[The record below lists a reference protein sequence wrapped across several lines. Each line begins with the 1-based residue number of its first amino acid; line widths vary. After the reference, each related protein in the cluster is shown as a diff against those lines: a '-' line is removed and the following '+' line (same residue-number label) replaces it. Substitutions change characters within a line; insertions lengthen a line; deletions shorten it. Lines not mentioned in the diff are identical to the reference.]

1 VKHCNVTPAQWMMLF
16 LDKIHAV
23 CRDRGGGTTL
33 IDGED
38 ADPVAMTVAG
48 LTPRKGKHRHC
59 PTEAAR
65 QLFVEVM
72 IDYARANNGEK
83 SKWAGR
89 MSAPAITLE
98 LDRRKGK
105 AGKHTA

>member
-1 VKHCNVTPAQWMMLF
+1 
-16 LDKIHAV
+16 
-23 CRDRGGGTTL
+23 
-33 IDGED
+33 
-38 ADPVAMTVAG
+38 MTVAG
-48 LTPRKGKHRHC
+48 LIPRKDKRRHQ

-72 IDYARANNGEK
+72 LDYARANKGEK
-83 SKWAGR
+83 SKWTGR

-105 AGKHTA
+105 AGKNTAERVVFKEAT